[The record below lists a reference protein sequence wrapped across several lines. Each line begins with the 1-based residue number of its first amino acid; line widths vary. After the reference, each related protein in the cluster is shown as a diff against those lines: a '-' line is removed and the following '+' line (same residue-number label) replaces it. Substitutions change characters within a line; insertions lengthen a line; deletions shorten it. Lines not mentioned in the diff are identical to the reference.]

1 QFRRSQGLVGV
12 SLAWGLWAD
21 TSAMTES
28 LGEADMQR
36 MTRQGA
42 ESLSQAE
49 GLALLDLALAA
60 HEGDGL
66 LVPTRLSIPS
76 LQVLADSGN
85 LPAMLNGLVR
95 TRVRHATSES
105 AGTGLR
111 EQVVGMGEGEAVRH
125 LIQLVRGEVATVL
138 GHSTPDAVS
147 AERAFSDLGFDSLTA
162 VELRNRLTKA
172 TGLRLPATLVFD
184 YPNSHL
190 LAEQMWRE
198 IAPERAAPE
207 LDPEEKA
214 FQEAISAIPMSRFR
228 EVGLL
233 DLVLKL
239 IDPPGNDGT
248 DDETNAESIDDMD
261 VDHLIRMALDGKDA

>member
-1 QFRRSQGLVGV
+1 M
-12 SLAWGLWAD
+12 A
-21 TSAMTES
+21 
-28 LGEADMQR
+28 
-36 MTRQGA
+36 RQGA

-49 GLALLDLALAA
+49 GLALFDTALAA
-60 HEGDGL
+60 RGGDGL
-66 LVPTRLSIPS
+66 LVPTRLNLPALRALS
-76 LQVLADSGN
+76 DSGN

-95 TRVRHATSES
+95 TRVRRVTDEPV
-105 AGTGLR
+105 GTGLR
-111 EQVVGMGEGEAVRH
+111 EQVAGMDEAEAVRH
-125 LIQLVRGEVATVL
+125 LIHLVRGEVATVL
-138 GHSTPDAVS
+138 GYSTPDSVS

-184 YPNSHL
+184 YPNSYL
-190 LAEQMWRE
+190 LAEQIWRE
-198 IAPERAAPE
+198 IAPERSVPE

-248 DDETNAESIDDMD
+248 DDGTNAESIDDMD